1 MPIIK
6 DIKTILTAPE
16 GINLIVVK
24 VITDQ
29 EGLYG
34 LGCATFAYREL
45 AVKSVIEDYLKP
57 LLLNRDVSKIED
69 IWHLMYNN
77 AYWRNDAISN
87 NAISG
92 VDMALWD
99 IKGKIAGLPV
109 YELLGGKSRE
119 GVPYYKHVNGS
130 TLDEITEKVE
140 SLKKQNV
147 KHIRIQWGLY
157 GGIPSNLN
165 TPPNS

>member
-1 MPIIK
+1 MSLKPNK
-6 DIKTILTAPE
+6 KGAYYAKNNNVRAILTAPE

-24 VITDQ
+24 VETDQ

-57 LLLNRDVSKIED
+57 LLFGRDVHKIED
-69 IWHLMYNN
+69 LWHLMHNN
-77 AYWRNDAISN
+77 AYWRNGGITN

-109 YELLGGKSRE
+109 YELLVE
-119 GVPYYKHVNGS
+119 NHV
-130 TLDEITEKVE
+130 
-140 SLKKQNV
+140 KQ
-147 KHIRIQWGLY
+147 
-157 GGIPSNLN
+157 
-165 TPPNS
+165 